1 MDIENED
8 DIGADIAAAFAE
20 HNGNIPEPKEPE
32 PRAEVEPEVKEPVD
46 SARVRDETGKFAKAP
61 ETVQDESNTSTA
73 PEEPEPV
80 TTDIRPP
87 NSWKAEAKAIFND
100 LPPLAREEIARRELD
115 MQRGAQKLQQQL
127 ANYAPLDE
135 ILAPRQEKLALNGQT
150 SATYIRALVAADD
163 MLSNPQTGAQA
174 LAQLAQMY
182 GIPYG
187 QGQAPAPQSPQDPA
201 IQTVFQ
207 KIQTLEQQLQAR
219 EQAEREA
226 TQQTYQAQIEA
237 FQADPKNL
245 YFEDVKPQMAVLLN
259 SGEAQTL
266 QEAYDQACWMKPNI
280 RALVQADQRK
290 AEQAA
295 ATEAARA
302 RTEAAKRASGSVV
315 GSSGL
320 GASVKPA
327 VNQNNSIEDDV
338 RLAMQSI
345 GGRA

>member
-1 MDIENED
+1 MEDD

-20 HNGNIPEPKEPE
+20 HNGDIPQPKEPE
-32 PRAEVEPEVKEPVD
+32 PSVQAATVEEAAPETAERA
-46 SARVRDETGKFAKAP
+46 RDETGKFAKAP
-61 ETVQDESNTSTA
+61 EKAQDEQEPTGV
-73 PEEPEPV
+73 PEPQETV
-80 TTDIRPP
+80 TTDIRAP
-87 NSWKAEAKAIFND
+87 NAWKAEAKAIFND
-100 LPPLAREEIARRELD
+100 LPPLAREEIARRELE
-115 MQRGAQKLQQQL
+115 MLSGVRKLQEQIS
-127 ANYAPLDE
+127 AYAPIDE
-135 ILAPRQEKLALNGQT
+135 ILAPRQERLALSGQT
-150 SATYIRALVAADD
+150 NATYIRALVAADD
-163 MLSNPQTGAQA
+163 MLSNPATAPQA

-187 QGQAPAPQSPQDPA
+187 QGTLEAPQGQDPGL
-201 IQTVFQ
+201 QTVFQ

-219 EQAEREA
+219 ELAEQEA
-226 TQQTYQAQIEA
+226 TKQTYQAQIEA

-280 RALVQADQRK
+280 RALVQADQKK

-320 GASVKPA
+320 GTTVKPP
-327 VNQNNSIEDDV
+327 VNQNSSIEDDV
-338 RLAMQSI
+338 RLAFQTAS
-345 GGRA
+345 GRA

>member
-1 MDIENED
+1 MEIEAED

-20 HNGNIPEPKEPE
+20 HNGNIPEPREPAPVE
-32 PRAEVEPEVKEPVD
+32 VAPVEVQELAESTRA
-46 SARVRDETGKFAKAP
+46 RDESGKFAKAL
-61 ETVQDESNTSTA
+61 EVAQDDTNSTA
-73 PEEPEPV
+73 APVEAEPV
-80 TTDIRPP
+80 STDIRPP

-115 MQRGAQKLQQQL
+115 MQRGAQQLQQRL
-127 ANYAPLDE
+127 ATYAPLDE
-135 ILAPRQEKLALNGQT
+135 ILAPRQERLALAGQT
-150 SATYIRALVAADD
+150 NATYIRSLVAADD
-163 MLSNPQTGAQA
+163 MLSNPATAQQA
-174 LAQLAQMY
+174 MAQLAQMY

-187 QGQAPAPQSPQDPA
+187 QGQASAPQSQQDPA
-201 IQTVFQ
+201 LQTVFQ

-219 EQAEREA
+219 EQAEQEA
-226 TQQTYQAQIEA
+226 TQQTYQAQIQA

-266 QEAYDQACWMKPNI
+266 QEAYEQACWMKPNI
-280 RALVQADQRK
+280 RALVQADQKK

-302 RTEAAKRASGSVV
+302 RTEAARKAGGSVV
-315 GSSGL
+315 GSSGM
-320 GASVKPA
+320 GASVKAP

-338 RLAMQSI
+338 RLAMQTV